1 MVVVP
6 MQLLPCGHVF
16 HIYCFIPWL
25 PVGIYGGTC
34 PQCRVEVP
42 LEGRHGMDSMD
53 CIENMEVDGND
64 IPWDVAILRRRSP
77 IDHEDGS
84 EENDDVVEIHL

>member
-1 MVVVP
+1 
-6 MQLLPCGHVF
+6 
-16 HIYCFIPWL
+16 
-25 PVGIYGGTC
+25 
-34 PQCRVEVP
+34 
-42 LEGRHGMDSMD
+42 MDSMD